1 MQERVPVER
10 DRRTQS
16 GHFDSLSSHRGRP
29 EAPSAAHRV
38 TDPARTELPGPPG
51 HHFGDLTIV
60 YQQRDA
66 VGPPG
71 ESTAGQRLPADLRE
85 RFEDSL
91 GVSLADVRIHTDAE
105 ASQRTDT
112 MNARAIT
119 VGSDIR
125 FGAGEYQPRSP
136 RGRALLAHELVHVA
150 QQARPIG
157 RGFAIG
163 NGTVDS
169 ALEAEA
175 AALTVPVAEGVPV
188 RVSQAPAVAAAAQP
202 RAGAEL
208 ASLEDRPRPA
218 QGMGSRHGVSYAFF
232 FVPESD
238 PFGRAAQAYIRTY
251 YPDHHRFVV
260 RSFEDLFTVLGQET
274 HKEQRA
280 AGKTPLHVDE
290 IIVVSHANAGG
301 AMMVP
306 LTNDTAGLPLAKR
319 DFSPTHVAK
328 LQEEVRRGLHRHFTE
343 ARSKALGG
351 IDSAT
356 RITVR
361 GCELGKNSEEALDA
375 LSVLFGGQPR
385 VMAPRAFQG
394 FQIEGIGAKQRLKT
408 YEQAY
413 DWLVESGYLQPVMAE
428 MTKQDKEAYIK
439 KAFPH
444 GVPSDFYLV
453 GEKDHDELAELKKQG
468 KALGVEA
475 EGIKKRLENPTNIYE
490 GLATGAPDALW
501 ADHPRAGRRD
511 KELALPRAEFVA
523 RAEVLM
529 GDYKPTDAGMFL
541 RLWRAWQAPERPDR
555 TIRTDEID
563 KANVVEKR
571 PDVFSD
577 ENLWRAQRDVFDH
590 PDKTQDAFVTETLS
604 YGPAKAGIDDFTRS
618 LGGSGLVDPSV
629 IPAKKG
635 PRALPRDAATVF
647 LFSFAGLTSEKSFK
661 GADLPE
667 VSTGDKELDAG
678 AADVRWI
685 VGMLRA
691 GLKLN
696 EVKATQTRWRDLV
709 PLMKRVI
716 AWAATNGFDAKPL
729 IEGSERISRRI
740 DSYEATARSR
750 QSEEK
755 VHLPYPDAGLWEAQA
770 QQLGEQLNA
779 HDKLLG
785 KLKEWDVR
793 HGVRGGTTAL
803 AAAKLDTEVRSAN
816 AVRTA
821 IGWWSVWKEYQ
832 TLDERLDAAR
842 EKGLVASTA
851 TMGKFLSHGTTAVTE
866 SVSIILKFSET
877 YAKAQAASMAGA
889 KEVAELWKTEEKGLK
904 LLSRKLSGAAG
915 AISIISGVFDLIAAV
930 QDNDDRAARAAVH
943 SIAQGG
949 VSLGGA
955 ILTPTNSITATS
967 TTAFVS
973 GGLVVIWATIEALAM
988 ASDNIKGFK
997 KLQQLDK
1004 IRRFLE
1010 AAASLVPWG
1019 KRMAGIADAW
1029 EQLENEDFDRAFA
1042 LQDDFLRRAKEPYR
1056 IVVSHMI
1063 DIGDALRSAEFSAQ
1077 IGSRETA
1084 ALDRLAPYR
1093 YRNVDEFGPGDMR
1106 EITDICFVLFTA
1118 MQRIG
1123 ADAVKRYGP
1132 MPRDWVRGSPGH
1144 R

>member
-1 MQERVPVER
+1 VLELQRLAGNRAV
-10 DRRTQS
+10 
-16 GHFDSLSSHRGRP
+16 
-29 EAPSAAHRV
+29 SAALASAEQGARQ
-38 TDPARTELPGPPG
+38 TAQPAGPLSGPLAVLEL
-51 HHFGDLTIV
+51 
-60 YQQRDA
+60 
-66 VGPPG
+66 
-71 ESTAGQRLPADLRE
+71 QRLA
-85 RFEDSL
+85 
-91 GVSLADVRIHTDAE
+91 
-105 ASQRTDT
+105 
-112 MNARAIT
+112 
-119 VGSDIR
+119 
-125 FGAGEYQPRSP
+125 
-136 RGRALLAHELVHVA
+136 
-150 QQARPIG
+150 
-157 RGFAIG
+157 G
-163 NGTVDS
+163 NGAVS
-169 ALEAEA
+169 AL
-175 AALTVPVAEGVPV
+175 
-188 RVSQAPAVAAAAQP
+188 APALQ
-202 RAGAEL
+202 REGATATL
-208 ASLEDRPRPA
+208 PPASESDRPRPA

-260 RSFEDLFTVLGQET
+260 RSFEELFTVLGRET

-280 AGKTPLHVDE
+280 AGETPLHVDE

-306 LTNDTAGLPLAKR
+306 LTNDTAGRPLAKR

-328 LQEEVRRGLHRHFTE
+328 LQEEVRRGLHQQFTE
-343 ARSKALGG
+343 ARATALGG

-361 GCELGKNSEEALDA
+361 GCELGKDSEEALDA

-413 DWLVESGYLQPVMAE
+413 DWLVESGYLGPVMAE

-453 GEKDHDELAELKKQG
+453 GEKDHDKLAELKKQG
-468 KALGVEA
+468 KAFGVEA
-475 EGIKKRLENPTNIYE
+475 EAIKKRLENPTNIYE

-501 ADHPRAGRRD
+501 AYHPRAGRRD
-511 KELALPRAEFVA
+511 NELLALPRAELVA

-541 RLWRAWQAPERPDR
+541 RLWQAWQAAGRPDR

-563 KANVVEKR
+563 MADPLEKR
-571 PDVFSD
+571 PGVFSD

-590 PDKTQDAFVTETLS
+590 PDKTQDAFATETLS

-647 LFSFAGLTSEKSFK
+647 LFSFADLTSEKSFK
-661 GADLPE
+661 GAGLPE
-667 VSTGDKELDAG
+667 VHSGDKELDAG

-685 VGMLRA
+685 VEMLRA
-691 GLKLN
+691 GLTLD
-696 EVKATQTRWRDLV
+696 EVKATQTRWRNLA

-716 AWAATNGFDAKPL
+716 AWAATNGYDTKPL

-750 QSEEK
+750 EGEEK
-755 VHLPYPDAGLWEAQA
+755 VHLPHPDAGLWEAQA
-770 QQLGEQLNA
+770 QQLGEQLKA

-803 AAAKLDTEVRSAN
+803 AAAAGGKSTVSLRPASLDTEVRSAN

-821 IGWWSVWKEYQ
+821 IGWWSVWEEYQ

-842 EKGLVASTA
+842 KKGLVASTA

-877 YAKAQAASMAGA
+877 YAKAQAAAWAAESMAGA
-889 KEVAELWKTEEKGLK
+889 KEVAELWKTEAKGLK
-904 LLSRKLSGAAG
+904 SLSGKLSGAAG
-915 AISIISGVFDLIAAV
+915 AVSIISGVLDLIAAV

-955 ILTPTNSITATS
+955 IAGAETS

-973 GGLVVIWATIEALAM
+973 GGLVLTWATIEALAM

-1019 KRMAGIADAW
+1019 KRMAGVADAW

-1042 LQDDFLRRAKEPYR
+1042 LTDDFLRRAKEPYR

-1063 DIGDALRSAEFSAQ
+1063 NIGDALRSAEFSAQ
-1077 IGSRETA
+1077 IGSKETA
-1084 ALDRLAPYR
+1084 ALDRLAMYR
-1093 YRNVDEFGPGDMR
+1093 DRNLDEFGPGDMR
-1106 EITDICFVLFTA
+1106 AITDICLVLFTA

-1132 MPRDWVRGSPGH
+1132 MLRES
-1144 R
+1144 